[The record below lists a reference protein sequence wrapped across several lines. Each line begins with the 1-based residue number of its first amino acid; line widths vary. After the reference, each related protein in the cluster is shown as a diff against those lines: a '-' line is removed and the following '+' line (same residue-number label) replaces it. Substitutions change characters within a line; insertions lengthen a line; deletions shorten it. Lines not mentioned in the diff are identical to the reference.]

1 MFDLFRS
8 RDKAV
13 RLMLGGLLLVVA
25 ISMLTYLVPNYD
37 TNGPTGNLVLATVG
51 GVDIHADEVQ
61 HLVQNAMRGKQLPP
75 DMLPIY
81 IPQMVDDMITNRAMA
96 YEASR
101 LGFQVTDD
109 QLRTAIM
116 QMYPTFFPDG
126 RFVGKEQYA
135 AILSQQ
141 GGITPDQFESDLRR
155 QILIA
160 RLRDVAVEGTIVT
173 PLEIEQAYKKKYEK
187 IKIQYVKI
195 PSDKYKAEVTPTD
208 AELRSYYQA
217 NIANYQTPEKKNLV
231 LLIADQA
238 KIEQGI
244 NVPDDELRKLYN
256 QNPGQYHVPEQA
268 TVRHILFMTQGKPPA
283 DEAKIKAQAE
293 DVMNQIKSGKAKFED
308 MVTKYSE
315 DGGSKDKGGVYA
327 NLQRNGQMVKEF
339 EDAAFTQ
346 KPGDLGLVKTSYGYH
361 IVQVVSREPAHQQSF
376 DEVKASL
383 ASQAKKVRVNDILQ
397 RASDQAQTMLTKD
410 PMHPDKVG
418 ADLGM
423 QVVHADDVE
432 AGKPIPEIGPNPD
445 FDQAVAALKIGQV
458 TPAIALANNK
468 VVVAELASITPPKP
482 MPFEEVKGKVTDAM
496 LQFRLPAKIR
506 DKANELVQK
515 AKASGSLE
523 QAAKEMGYKVESTE
537 GFIRTDTVAGFGS
550 ANYVSQGFSSPDG
563 TILGPVLMPDAT
575 VVAKVVEHIPADMS
589 KFAEERPTIRD
600 QIKSQK
606 AGDRDTLFREGL
618 KDRLI
623 KEGKIKLHQ
632 DAINKLIAGYRNS

>member
-13 RLMLGGLLLVVA
+13 RLMLGGLLVVVA

-51 GVDIHADEVQ
+51 GEDIHADEVQ
-61 HLVQNAMRGKQLPP
+61 HMVQNAMRGKQLPP

-81 IPQMVDDMITNRAMA
+81 IPQMVDDMVVNRAMA
-96 YEASR
+96 YEAKR
-101 LGFQVTDD
+101 LGFQVTDE
-109 QLRTAIM
+109 QLRTTIM

-126 RFVGKEQYA
+126 RFVGKDQYA
-135 AILSQQ
+135 AILAQQ
-141 GGITPDQFESDLRR
+141 GGVTPEQFESDLRR
-155 QILIA
+155 QILIT
-160 RLRDVAVEGTIVT
+160 RLRDVAVEGTVVT

-217 NIANYQTPEKKNLV
+217 NVANYQTPEKKNLV

-238 KIEQGI
+238 KIEQSL
-244 NVPDDELRKLYN
+244 NVSDDDLRKLYN

-283 DEAKIKAQAE
+283 DEGKIKAQAE

-308 MVTKYSE
+308 MVKKYSE
-315 DGGSKDKGGVYA
+315 DPGSKDKGGEYTV
-327 NLQRNGQMVKEF
+327 QRNGQMVKEF

-361 IVQVVSREPAHQQSF
+361 IVQVVSREPAHQQTF
-376 DEVKASL
+376 DEVKALL

-397 RASDQAQTMLTKD
+397 RASDQAQAMLTKD
-410 PMHPDKVG
+410 PMHPDKVA

-423 QVVHADDVE
+423 QVVHADGVE
-432 AGKPIPEIGPNPD
+432 PGKPIPEVGANPD
-445 FDQAVAALKIGQV
+445 FDQAVAALKIGQA

-468 VVVAELASITPPKP
+468 VVVAQLAGITPPKP
-482 MPFEEVKGKVTDAM
+482 TPFEDVKGKVTDAM
-496 LQFRLPAKIR
+496 LQYRLPAKVR
-506 DKANELVQK
+506 EKATELIQK
-515 AKASGSLE
+515 AKASSLE
-523 QAAKEMGYKVESTE
+523 QAAKEMGFKVESTD

>member
-37 TNGPTGNLVLATVG
+37 TNGPTANLVIATVG
-51 GVDIHADEVQ
+51 GEDIHAEEVQ
-61 HLVQNAMRGKQLPP
+61 RMVQNAMRGKQLPP

-81 IPQMVDDMITNRAMA
+81 IPQMVDDIIINRAMA
-96 YEASR
+96 YEAKR
-101 LGFQVTDD
+101 LGFEATNE
-109 QLRTAIM
+109 QLRTTIA
-116 QMYPTFFPDG
+116 QMAPALFPDG
-126 RFVGKEQYA
+126 RFVGKDQYA
-135 AILSQQ
+135 AMLAQQ
-141 GGITPDQFESDLRR
+141 GITIDQFESDLRR
-155 QILIA
+155 QIVIA
-160 RLRDVAVEGTIVT
+160 RLRDVAVEGSVVT
-173 PLEIEQAYKKKYEK
+173 PQEVEQAYKTKYQK

-195 PSDKYKAEVTPTD
+195 LPDKYKAEVTPSD
-208 AELRSYYQA
+208 AEQRSYYQA

-238 KIEQGI
+238 KIEQSI
-244 NVPDDELRKLYN
+244 NVSDEELRRLYN
-256 QNPGQYHVPEQA
+256 QNTAQYHVPEQS

-283 DEAKIKAQAE
+283 DEPKIKAQAE

-315 DGGSKDKGGVYA
+315 DGGSKDKGGVYP

-361 IVQVVSREPAHQQSF
+361 IVQVMSREPAHQQSF
-376 DEVKASL
+376 DEVKAAL

-397 RASDQAQTMLTKD
+397 RASDQAQPMLTKD
-410 PMHPDKVG
+410 PMHPEKVA

-423 QVVHADDVE
+423 QVIHADNIE
-432 AGKPIPEIGPNPD
+432 PGKPVPEVGPNPD
-445 FDQAVAALKIGQV
+445 FDQAVAALRVGQV
-458 TPAIALANNK
+458 TPAIA
-468 VVVAELASITPPKP
+468 ELTAITPPKP
-482 MPFEEVKGKVTDAM
+482 TPFEEVKAKVTDTM
-496 LQFRLPAKIR
+496 QQYRLTAKVR
-506 DKANELVQK
+506 EKADELVKK
-515 AKASGSLE
+515 AKASGLE
-523 QAAKEMGYKVESTE
+523 QAAKEMGYKVESTD
-537 GFIRTDTVAGFGS
+537 GFLRTDTIAGFGS
-550 ANYVSQGFSSPDG
+550 ANYAAQGFGSPDG
-563 TILGPVLMPDAT
+563 TILGPILMPDST

-589 KFAEERPTIRD
+589 KFAAERPTIRD

-606 AGDRDTLFREGL
+606 AGDRDVLFRQGL

-623 KEGKIKLHQ
+623 QEGKIKMHQ

>member
-13 RLMLGGLLLVVA
+13 RLMLGGLLVVVA

-37 TNGPTGNLVLATVG
+37 TNGPTANLVLATVG
-51 GVDIHADEVQ
+51 GEDIHADEVQ
-61 HLVQNAMRGKQLPP
+61 RMVQTAMRGKQLPP

-81 IPQMVDDMITNRAMA
+81 IPQMVDDMIINRAMA
-96 YEASR
+96 YEAVR
-101 LGFQVTDD
+101 LGFEATND
-109 QLRTAIM
+109 QLRTTIM
-116 QMYPTFFPDG
+116 QMAPALFPDG
-126 RFVGKEQYA
+126 RFVGKDQYA
-135 AILSQQ
+135 AMLAQQ
-141 GGITPDQFESDLRR
+141 GITIDQFEGDLRR

-160 RLRDVAVEGTIVT
+160 RLRDVAVEGTLVT
-173 PLEIEQAYKKKYEK
+173 PLEIEQAYKTKYQK

-195 PSDKYKAEVTPTD
+195 LPDKYKAEVTPSD
-208 AELRSYYQA
+208 AEQRSYYQA

-238 KIEQGI
+238 KIEQSI

-256 QNPGQYHVPEQA
+256 QNPAQYHVPEQS
-268 TVRHILFMTQGKPPA
+268 TVRHILFMTQGKSPA
-283 DEAKIKAQAE
+283 DEPKIKAQAE

-308 MVTKYSE
+308 MVSKYSE
-315 DGGSKDKGGVYA
+315 DGGSKDKGGVYP

-346 KPGDLGLVKTSYGYH
+346 KPGDIGLVKTSYGYH
-361 IVQVVSREPAHQQSF
+361 IVQVMSREPAHQQSF
-376 DEVKASL
+376 DEVKAAL

-397 RASDQAQTMLTKD
+397 RASDQAQPMLTKD
-410 PMHPDKVG
+410 PMHPEKVA

-423 QVVHADDVE
+423 QVVRADNIE
-432 AGKPIPEIGPNPD
+432 PGKPIPEVGPNPD
-445 FDQAVAALKIGQV
+445 FDQAVAALKVGQV

-468 VVVAELASITPPKP
+468 VVVAELTAITPPKP
-482 MPFEEVKGKVTDAM
+482 APFEEVKAKVTDTM
-496 LQFRLPAKIR
+496 VNFRLTAKVR
-506 DKANELVQK
+506 EKADELVK
-515 AKASGSLE
+515 MAKASGLE
-523 QAAKEMGYKVESTE
+523 QAAKEMGYKVESTD
-537 GFIRTDTVAGFGS
+537 GFLRTDTIAGFGS
-550 ANYVSQGFSSPDG
+550 ANYVAQGFGSPDG
-563 TILGPVLMPDAT
+563 TILGPILMPDST

-589 KFAEERPTIRD
+589 KFAAERPTIRD

-623 KEGKIKLHQ
+623 KEGKIKIHQ

>member
-13 RLMLGGLLLVVA
+13 RLMLGGLLVIVA

-51 GVDIHADEVQ
+51 GEDIRADEVQ
-61 HLVQNAMRGKQLPP
+61 RMVQNAMRGKQLPP

-81 IPQMVDDMITNRAMA
+81 IPQMVDDMIVNRAML
-96 YEASR
+96 YEARR

-109 QLRTAIM
+109 QLRTTIM
-116 QMYPTFFPDG
+116 QMAPALFPDG
-126 RFVGKEQYA
+126 RFVGKQQYA
-135 AILSQQ
+135 AMLAQQ
-141 GGITPDQFESDLRR
+141 GVTIDQFENDLRR
-155 QILIA
+155 QILTT
-160 RLRDVAVEGTIVT
+160 RLRDVAVEGTVVT

-217 NIANYQTPEKKNLV
+217 NIANYQTPEKKNLI

-238 KIEQGI
+238 KIEQSI
-244 NVPDDELRKLYN
+244 NVSDDDLRKLYN

-283 DEAKIKAQAE
+283 DDAKIKAQAE

-346 KPGDLGLVKTSYGYH
+346 KPGDIGLVKTSYGYH
-361 IVQVVSREPAHQQSF
+361 IVQVVSREPAHQQTF

-383 ASQAKKVRVNDILQ
+383 ASQAKKVRVNDTLQ

-410 PMHPDKVG
+410 PMHPDKVA

-423 QVVHADDVE
+423 QVVHADGVE
-432 AGKPIPEIGPNPD
+432 PGKPIPEVGPNPD

-468 VVVAELASITPPKP
+468 VVVAELAGITPPKP
-482 MPFEEVKGKVTDAM
+482 TPFEEVKGKVTDAM
-496 LQFRLPAKIR
+496 LQYRLPAKVR
-506 DKANELVQK
+506 EKATELIQK
-515 AKASGSLE
+515 AKASSLE
-523 QAAKEMGYKVESTE
+523 QAAKDMGFKVESTD

-550 ANYVSQGFSSPDG
+550 ANYVSQGFASPDG

-589 KFAEERPTIRD
+589 KFAEERGTIRD

>member
-51 GVDIHADEVQ
+51 GEDIHAEEVQ
-61 HLVQNAMRGKQLPP
+61 HMVQTAMRGKQLPP

-81 IPQMVDDMITNRAMA
+81 IPQMVDDIIVNRAMG
-96 YEASR
+96 YEAAR
-101 LGFQVTDD
+101 LGFQVTDE

-126 RFVGKEQYA
+126 RFVGKDQYA
-135 AILSQQ
+135 AILAQQ
-141 GGITPDQFESDLRR
+141 GGITPEQFESDLRR

-160 RLRDVAVEGTIVT
+160 RLRDVAVEGTVVT
-173 PLEIEQAYKKKYEK
+173 PLEIEQAYKTKYEK
-187 IKIQYVKI
+187 IKIQYVKL
-195 PSDKYKAEVTPTD
+195 PSDKYKAEVTPSD
-208 AELRSYYQA
+208 AEMRSYYQA
-217 NIANYQTPEKKNLV
+217 NVASYQTPEKKNLV

-238 KIEQGI
+238 KIEQSI
-244 NVPDDELRKLYN
+244 NVPDDELRKMYN
-256 QNPGQYHVPEQA
+256 QNSAQYHVPEQA

-283 DEAKIKAQAE
+283 DEPKIKAQAE

-308 MVTKYSE
+308 MVQKYSE
-315 DGGSKDKGGVYA
+315 DPGSKDKGGVYP

-376 DEVKASL
+376 DEVKAAI

-397 RASDQAQTMLTKD
+397 RASDQAQSMLTKD
-410 PMHPDKVG
+410 PMHPEKVA

-423 QVVHADDVE
+423 QLVRADNVE
-432 AGKPIPEIGPNPD
+432 AGKPIPEVGANPD
-445 FDQAVAALKIGQV
+445 FDQAVAALKVGQV
-458 TPAIALANNK
+458 TPAVALANNK
-468 VVVAELASITPPKP
+468 VVVAQLASITPPKP
-482 MPFEEVKGKVTDAM
+482 TPFEEVKGKVTDAM
-496 LQFRLPAKIR
+496 LQFRLPAKVR
-506 DKANELVQK
+506 EKATELAQK

-523 QAAKEMGYKVESTE
+523 QAAKDMGFKVESTE
-537 GFIRTDTVAGFGS
+537 GFIRTDTVNGFGS
-550 ANYVSQGFSSPDG
+550 ANYVSQGFTSPDG

-575 VVAKVVEHIPADMS
+575 AVVKVVEHIPADMS
-589 KFAEERPTIRD
+589 KFAAERPTLRD

-606 AGDRDTLFREGL
+606 AGDRDTLFRAGL
-618 KDRLI
+618 KEKLI
-623 KEGKIKLHQ
+623 QEGKIKLHQ
-632 DAINKLIAGYRNS
+632 DAINKLIAGYRSS